1 MYYVCN
7 RSAAIYKG
15 LVLCKTIPVDFHER
29 ISKSTRKNKTTDA
42 YLINSCCL
50 CRTEISFSSYNVL
63 RGSRFIYDLACL
75 NGISYECHLNWVR
88 FEFNPLKKLLTC
100 FMYL

>member
-29 ISKSTRKNKTTDA
+29 ISKSTRKKQNNGCLFNKQLLSLQDRN
-42 YLINSCCL
+42 LL
-50 CRTEISFSSYNVL
+50 L
-63 RGSRFIYDLACL
+63 FI
-75 NGISYECHLNWVR
+75 
-88 FEFNPLKKLLTC
+88 
-100 FMYL
+100 